1 VADRRIRVN
10 AAALSPVCTPMV
22 AKDMELFGKTVE
34 TPIAAQRVA
43 EPKDVATVFVSWH
56 PMIQVISKTM

>member
-1 VADRRIRVN
+1 
-10 AAALSPVCTPMV
+10 MV